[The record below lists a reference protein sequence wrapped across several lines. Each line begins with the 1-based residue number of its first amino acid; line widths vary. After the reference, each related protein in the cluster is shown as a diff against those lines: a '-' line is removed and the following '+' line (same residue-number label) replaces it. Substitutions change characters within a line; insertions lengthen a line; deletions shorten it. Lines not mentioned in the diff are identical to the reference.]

1 MEKFANG
8 LNALITQWQPFI
20 WIAVAAALVVIGLMF
35 IIPSQ
40 KSKII
45 SESSPLDA
53 DLCWLQ

>member
-35 IIPSQ
+35 IIP
-40 KSKII
+40 
-45 SESSPLDA
+45 
-53 DLCWLQ
+53 